1 MIQSEAELI
10 RPQGRGQLKH
20 RGGSAQHWVAKV
32 RKRCQSICI
41 ESIILTLGGIRLSES
56 CIWDLLSILGID
68 NSHFRSS
75 RNMLWGTVRGT
86 LLVFRL
92 NVT

>member
-10 RPQGRGQLKH
+10 RPQGSGQLKH
-20 RGGSAQHWVAKV
+20 RGGSAQHWVG
-32 RKRCQSICI
+32 KRCQSICI
-41 ESIILTLGGIRLSES
+41 ESIIFTLGGIRLSES
-56 CIWDLLSILGID
+56 CIGDLLSILGID